1 MMNKMFR
8 TNKTPAAIAAL
19 TLSLAV
25 LAGCGSS
32 NSNNSSSDAGSGG
45 SNSASPPPSSSS
57 ASPSA
62 ASSTPAAS
70 GDPVK
75 FHFYFTGSQNVK
87 DLWDTLIPMFE
98 KENPNVKVDGVYIPS
113 GTGAQPTYDRIL
125 AAKKAGKG
133 SGDIDLYE
141 DGINNVTQGGK
152 DDIWQTLGTS
162 DIPNLANVNAQ
173 TMTDVANLAIPY
185 RASAVLLAYN
195 SDKVTDPPQT
205 LDELMDWIRQHP
217 GKFAYND
224 PSTGGAGSSFV
235 QTVIYKDLPADAIH
249 NNDPAIMSQWDA
261 GFQTLKDLG
270 PYVYG
275 KGIYPK
281 KNQGTID
288 LLQNR
293 EVDMIPAW
301 SDMILQQQSEDLLSA
316 NVKMQQITPGFN
328 GGPTYLMVNK
338 LSDKKAAVYQFLNFV
353 LSSEAQEVIVNKMN
367 GFPGIEL
374 THMSQ
379 EMQDKFKGVSDGFR
393 TFNIGDLGT
402 EINKRWQS
410 DVAAQ

>member
-1 MMNKMFR
+1 MFQK
-8 TNKTPAAIAAL
+8 NQKPAAIAAL

-25 LAGCGSS
+25 LAAGCGSS
-32 NSNNSSSDAGSGG
+32 NNSGSDASGS
-45 SNSASPPPSSSS
+45 SNSASPSPSSSASSS

-62 ASSTPAAS
+62 SASSSATTAS

-98 KENPNVKVDGVYIPS
+98 KENPNVKVDEVYIPS

-133 SGDIDLYE
+133 AGDIDLYE
-141 DGINNVTQGGK
+141 DGINVVTQGGK
-152 DDIWQTLGTS
+152 DDVWQTLSTS
-162 DIPNLANVNAQ
+162 DIANLANVNAQ
-173 TMTDVANLAIPY
+173 TMSDVSNLAIPY
-185 RASAVLLAYN
+185 RSSAVLLAYN
-195 SDKVTDPPQT
+195 SDKVTNPPKT
-205 LDELMDWIRQHP
+205 LDELLDWIRQHP

-249 NNDPAIMSQWDA
+249 NSDPSIMSQWDA
-261 GFQTLKDLG
+261 GFKTLKDLG
-270 PYVYG
+270 PVVYG

-288 LLQNR
+288 LLQNG

-301 SDMILQQQSEDLLSA
+301 SDMILQQQSENLLSA

-338 LSDKKAAVYQFLNFV
+338 LSDKKDAIYQFLNFV
-353 LSSEAQEVIVNKMN
+353 LSSEAQEVIVGKMN

-374 THMSQ
+374 SHMSQ